1 MAGRLQQIGMTMLR
15 SATAFFALI
24 LSLIISPTVSY
35 AQDIIVSRVVSVYD
49 ADTFRV
55 DIEGWPDIVGK
66 NMPIRVKGVD
76 APEIRGKCASEK
88 RDAKVA
94 RDFTRSLLESGA
106 RVELKNL
113 KRGKYFRF
121 LADVYI
127 DDVLLSDRL
136 ILGGLARPYDGG
148 RRDGWCE

>member
-1 MAGRLQQIGMTMLR
+1 MRRYFILQLFT
-15 SATAFFALI
+15 I
-24 LSLIISPTVSY
+24 LFVFTPLVSS

-76 APEIRGKCASEK
+76 APEIRGKCESEK
-88 RDAKVA
+88 VQAKIA

-106 RVELKNL
+106 RVELRNL

-127 DDVLLSDRL
+127 DDTLLSEKL
-136 ILGGLARPYDGG
+136 IVGGLARPYDGG
-148 RRDGWCE
+148 HRDGWCE

>member
-1 MAGRLQQIGMTMLR
+1 MLR
-15 SATAFFALI
+15 HSALFLTLM
-24 LSLIISPTVSY
+24 LSLIAPVSSY

-76 APEIRGKCASEK
+76 APEIRGKCVSEK
-88 RDAKVA
+88 KDAKVA

-106 RVELKNL
+106 RVELRNL

-127 DDVLLSDRL
+127 DNVLLSERL
-136 ILGGLARPYDGG
+136 ISNGLARPYDGG
-148 RRDGWCE
+148 RRDGWCEL

>member
-1 MAGRLQQIGMTMLR
+1 MLNHATRRLFCTFL
-15 SATAFFALI
+15 LI
-24 LSLIISPTVSY
+24 LPLSIF

-76 APEIRGKCASEK
+76 APEIRGKCESEK
-88 RDAKVA
+88 EQAKVA
-94 RDFTRSLLESGA
+94 RDFTRSLLGSGA
-106 RVELKNL
+106 RVELRNL

-127 DDVLLSDRL
+127 DDSLLSEKL
-136 ILGGLARPYDGG
+136 IVGGLARPYDGG
-148 RRDGWCE
+148 HRDGWCD

>member
-1 MAGRLQQIGMTMLR
+1 MRRYFILQLFT
-15 SATAFFALI
+15 I
-24 LSLIISPTVSY
+24 LFVFTPLVSS

-76 APEIRGKCASEK
+76 APEIRGKCESEK
-88 RDAKVA
+88 AQAKIA

-106 RVELKNL
+106 RVELRNL

-127 DDVLLSDRL
+127 DDTLLSEKL
-136 ILGGLARPYDGG
+136 IVGGLARPYDGG
-148 RRDGWCE
+148 HRDGWCE

>member
-1 MAGRLQQIGMTMLR
+1 MLNHATRRLFCTFL
-15 SATAFFALI
+15 LI
-24 LSLIISPTVSY
+24 LPLSIF

-66 NMPIRVKGVD
+66 NMPIRVLGVD
-76 APEIRGKCASEK
+76 APEIRGKCESEK
-88 RDAKVA
+88 VQAKIA

-106 RVELKNL
+106 RVELRNL

-127 DDVLLSDRL
+127 DETLLSEKL
-136 ILGGLARPYDGG
+136 IIGGLARPYDGG
-148 RRDGWCE
+148 HRGGWCE